1 MQPAVTCQTAN
12 SWTVFWV
19 GLDGWDS
26 NAVEQG
32 GSYAL
37 CGAVGSTPVYSLWW
51 EMWPTNAVQAVTL
64 PQQVQPGDVIQA
76 TVTYNPNASN
86 YIIAVEDV
94 TTSQGFAE
102 VQTCAANVTCEN
114 ASAEVVTEAPGYP
127 LPPVG
132 PGGLYSLA
140 NYGTMAYTSASVT
153 DSSGSTGALNAP
165 QWTSYSIS
173 ETNDTPPDYSSVSP
187 LNTNGNGFSVTWVP
201 SAANSQTIV
210 FTSTPPP
217 NAVVG
222 GPTYAVTATGGGS
235 GNPVVISIDAQSTGV
250 CSLSGNVVSFI
261 GAGTCTLDANQAGY
275 SLFPLPAPQ
284 VQQMIAVGT
293 SATQSAVTL
302 YVAIGG
308 NDTGNC
314 QASLAP
320 CATISYAVSQA
331 LNGDTI
337 DLGPG
342 TFAATVANAEGVS
355 LTIQGS
361 SSGTAPATTVESA
374 NPTDYVFGSGRGG
387 LTLDHLTIN
396 GLSGVALVS
405 GYAGYMNVTDSTITN
420 SSTAVIAGAVGGSVD
435 ITDST
440 ISGNTVGVNDAPSS
454 GGASITASTI
464 ANNGVGIEMDNPAS
478 YSVTDSI
485 VGRNSVKDCV
495 FPSGT
500 VISGGGYNLDDDGSC
515 GFSGT
520 SSSDKPAGL
529 NPAGLQNN
537 GGPTQTIALTP
548 GSSAIGGVNNSTLC
562 STPDQRGVTRPT
574 PCNIGAYQAVGLT
587 SVGTLANKSG
597 TGATTVA
604 VSPQH
609 GGDLLALAIKVYSS
623 SITASSVSGGG
634 ANTWTR
640 AANVS
645 EDGNDLQI
653 WIGTVST
660 TGTSTITVTFSGSVT
675 STYTGLAVH
684 EFSASSGS
692 GTVWGIDS
700 ASGISNASS
709 TTVTFPKLT
718 PTGTGELYFGY
729 AAVANNAAA
738 GSTSGFSYATTSDA
752 DVATYNTNVS
762 AAVQPTAKQ
771 SPAGASGAVAVFI
784 TASPS
789 SSSVTVPGPPTIT
802 SVVPG
807 NGQLTVNFTPGSNGG
822 SPFTAF
828 TITCGS
834 LSVSA
839 SGAATSATVSQLTN
853 GTKYSCTVSASNVNG
868 SGPPSTAATGTP
880 SAATVAPTITSVGTL
895 ANKSGTGATTVAV
908 SPQHGGDLLALAIKV
923 YSSSIT
929 ASSVSGGGAS
939 TWTRAA
945 NVSED
950 GNDLQ
955 IWIGTVST
963 TGTSTITVTFSGSV
977 TSTYTGLAVHEF
989 SASSGSG
996 TVWGIDSA
1004 SGISN
1009 ASSTTVTFPKL
1020 TPTGTGELYFGYAA
1034 VANNAAAGSTSGFSY
1049 ATTSDADVATYN
1061 TNVSAAVQPTAKQ
1074 SPAGASGA
1082 VAVFITAS
1090 T

>member
-1 MQPAVTCQTAN
+1 MFVAIVHSSIRNRILLVVAVVLAASSIAVLATQGAGAVTQPIAACNDCFVGPAQNVVVRPTPEGAGPAATTYSATSGNWAGYAVTGASFTSVKATWVQPAVTCQTAN

-342 TFAATVANAEGVS
+342 TFAATVANRRV
-355 LTIQGS
+355 
-361 SSGTAPATTVESA
+361 
-374 NPTDYVFGSGRGG
+374 
-387 LTLDHLTIN
+387 
-396 GLSGVALVS
+396 
-405 GYAGYMNVTDSTITN
+405 
-420 SSTAVIAGAVGGSVD
+420 
-435 ITDST
+435 
-440 ISGNTVGVNDAPSS
+440 
-454 GGASITASTI
+454 
-464 ANNGVGIEMDNPAS
+464 
-478 YSVTDSI
+478 
-485 VGRNSVKDCV
+485 
-495 FPSGT
+495 
-500 VISGGGYNLDDDGSC
+500 
-515 GFSGT
+515 
-520 SSSDKPAGL
+520 
-529 NPAGLQNN
+529 
-537 GGPTQTIALTP
+537 
-548 GSSAIGGVNNSTLC
+548 
-562 STPDQRGVTRPT
+562 
-574 PCNIGAYQAVGLT
+574 
-587 SVGTLANKSG
+587 
-597 TGATTVA
+597 
-604 VSPQH
+604 
-609 GGDLLALAIKVYSS
+609 
-623 SITASSVSGGG
+623 
-634 ANTWTR
+634 
-640 AANVS
+640 
-645 EDGNDLQI
+645 
-653 WIGTVST
+653 
-660 TGTSTITVTFSGSVT
+660 
-675 STYTGLAVH
+675 
-684 EFSASSGS
+684 
-692 GTVWGIDS
+692 
-700 ASGISNASS
+700 
-709 TTVTFPKLT
+709 
-718 PTGTGELYFGY
+718 
-729 AAVANNAAA
+729 
-738 GSTSGFSYATTSDA
+738 
-752 DVATYNTNVS
+752 
-762 AAVQPTAKQ
+762 
-771 SPAGASGAVAVFI
+771 
-784 TASPS
+784 
-789 SSSVTVPGPPTIT
+789 
-802 SVVPG
+802 
-807 NGQLTVNFTPGSNGG
+807 
-822 SPFTAF
+822 
-828 TITCGS
+828 
-834 LSVSA
+834 
-839 SGAATSATVSQLTN
+839 
-853 GTKYSCTVSASNVNG
+853 
-868 SGPPSTAATGTP
+868 
-880 SAATVAPTITSVGTL
+880 
-895 ANKSGTGATTVAV
+895 
-908 SPQHGGDLLALAIKV
+908 
-923 YSSSIT
+923 
-929 ASSVSGGGAS
+929 
-939 TWTRAA
+939 
-945 NVSED
+945 
-950 GNDLQ
+950 
-955 IWIGTVST
+955 
-963 TGTSTITVTFSGSV
+963 
-977 TSTYTGLAVHEF
+977 
-989 SASSGSG
+989 
-996 TVWGIDSA
+996 
-1004 SGISN
+1004 
-1009 ASSTTVTFPKL
+1009 
-1020 TPTGTGELYFGYAA
+1020 
-1034 VANNAAAGSTSGFSY
+1034 
-1049 ATTSDADVATYN
+1049 
-1061 TNVSAAVQPTAKQ
+1061 
-1074 SPAGASGA
+1074 
-1082 VAVFITAS
+1082 
-1090 T
+1090 